1 MSRSEQD
8 HSLTGRQ
15 SILRAPHD
23 QKPTTRV
30 RSSRKSVNQ
39 RFCDGGDV
47 DNLSKANEQAAFNA
61 KYRPDDDE
69 LCASEGNSP
78 YVIGEVTVNNIG
90 VLFGGVTFEIIKG
103 HVSDNDDVV
112 MTESGNME
120 PTKMMENGFR
130 AREKNPGEDQ
140 SIWSLI
146 LRETQ
151 G

>member
-8 HSLTGRQ
+8 HNLTGRQ
-15 SILRAPHD
+15 SIVRAPHD
-23 QKPTTRV
+23 QKPTPRV

-39 RFCDGGDV
+39 RFRDGGDV
-47 DNLSKANEQAAFNA
+47 DNLNKANKQAAFNA

-69 LCASEGNSP
+69 LCASERTSP

-90 VLFGGVTFEIIKG
+90 VLFGGVTFKIIKG
-103 HVSDNDDVV
+103 HISDNDDVV
-112 MTESGNME
+112 MTESENIE
-120 PTKMMENGFR
+120 PTKMMGNSFR
-130 AREKNPGEDQ
+130 AREKSPGEDQ
-140 SIWSLI
+140 SIWSRI

>member
-1 MSRSEQD
+1 MSRPEQD

-15 SILRAPHD
+15 SIIRAPHD

-39 RFCDGGDV
+39 RFRDGGDV
-47 DNLSKANEQAAFNA
+47 DNLNKAKEQAVFNA
-61 KYRPDDDE
+61 KYRPNDDK
-69 LCASEGNSP
+69 LCASEGTSP
-78 YVIGEVTVNNIG
+78 YVIGAVTVNNID
-90 VLFGGVTFEIIKG
+90 VSFGGVTFEIIKG
-103 HVSDNDDVV
+103 HVSDNGDVV
-112 MTESGNME
+112 MTESENIE

-130 AREKNPGEDQ
+130 AREKSPGEDQ
-140 SIWSLI
+140 GIWSRI